1 MKKITRFFCST
12 LITGDFLVEASIEV
26 TNEID
31 MTMKRKFDTKPET
44 IEDIVSLILK
54 FANDAGV

>member
-1 MKKITRFFCST
+1 MKKITKFFCST
-12 LITGDFLVEASIEV
+12 LITGDFLVEASV
-26 TNEID
+26 EID
-31 MTMKRKFDTKPET
+31 EETEMTIKRKFDQKPET